1 MTEKLD
7 SRVIKNFGPSVL
19 KVKIPEKIVNTIN
32 EYIDHVVLDKKK
44 SQNLNAGDNLV
55 GDVTHE
61 FNLEQKF
68 IKESGWGVF
77 LASCVNKWIEFETKK
92 KLQSLQF

>member
-19 KVKIPEKIVNTIN
+19 KVKIPEKIVKIIN
-32 EYIDHVVLDKKK
+32 EYIDKIIVDKKK
-44 SQNLNAGDNLV
+44 AQSLDAGNNLV

-61 FNLEQKF
+61 FNLEHEF
-68 IKESGWGVF
+68 IKKSGWGVF
-77 LASCVNKWIEFETKK
+77 LASCVNKWVEFETKK
-92 KLQSLQF
+92 KLPSSQF